1 MGRVLVRDMPREKL
15 VNQVEFFS
23 RMLKRASS
31 LRRLHEEILR
41 AAVPE
46 GNRKALGETHL
57 PWLRNKQ
64 EVGRGIGLIPV
75 RVLEPNSELEARLSL
90 DLSCWLGAKLG

>member
-23 RMLKRASS
+23 RMLKRASY

-75 RVLEPNSELEARLSL
+75 RVLEPGSKLEVCLFL
-90 DLSCWLGAKLG
+90 DLSCWLDVKQG